1 MEVITLLV
9 LIALG
14 AAGARN
20 IPSTADQIVFIDDQ
34 HTDVALIN
42 ILSSKDFFKQLKKEK
57 AVEQDSD
64 KITYEDS
71 EDQTNEVMT
80 TGSNE
85 DVANDSNEVASDENR
100 IVFKDDEE
108 GKVIVPVSTTV
119 ASDTPTTVEIGSRN
133 SIRGDNCLPGY
144 VRMGSLCAIK
154 V

>member
-20 IPSTADQIVFIDDQ
+20 IPSTADQIEFIDDE

-42 ILSSKDFFKQLKKEK
+42 ILFSKDFFKQIKKEK
-57 AVEQDSD
+57 TVVQGSD
-64 KITYEDS
+64 KSTYEDS
-71 EDQTNEVMT
+71 EDQTDAVVT
-80 TGSNE
+80 TGSHE
-85 DVANDSNEVASDENR
+85 DVANESREVALDENR
-100 IVFKDDEE
+100 IVFRDDEE
-108 GKVIVPVSTTV
+108 DKALVPVPTAV
-119 ASDTPTTVEIGSRN
+119 ASDTPTKVEIGTRN
-133 SIRGDNCLPGY
+133 SMKGDYCLPGY